1 MKYRKYILLVILL
14 IIGALMVSIQ
24 AAAHNPRYM
33 KLDYEPETLQVSILH
48 FSFAPKIHYVY
59 KLDIEKNGD
68 LYSSELYTS
77 QPKFIFFEYTYSVT
91 ATSGDE
97 LTVTAYC
104 SLFGK
109 ITRTI
114 II

>member
-1 MKYRKYILLVILL
+1 ML
-14 IIGALMVSIQ
+14 IIGALMISTQ

-33 KLDYEPETLQVSILH
+33 RLAYQPSTLSVLILH

-59 KLDIEKNGD
+59 KVDIEKNGD
-68 LYSSELYTS
+68 LYSTESYTS
-77 QPKFIFFEYTYSVT
+77 QPKLLFFQYSFNVN
-91 ATSGDE
+91 ATTGDE

-109 ITRTI
+109 LTRSLTI
-114 II
+114 